1 MTFSVRFV
9 QRIERAHYS
18 RGTKN
23 KEMII
28 FLFVFVPVINR
39 QTCKENGAYK
49 VHNYVHTI
57 KDENVTQLWMDYS
70 MM

>member
-1 MTFSVRFV
+1 
-9 QRIERAHYS
+9 
-18 RGTKN
+18 
-23 KEMII
+23 MII